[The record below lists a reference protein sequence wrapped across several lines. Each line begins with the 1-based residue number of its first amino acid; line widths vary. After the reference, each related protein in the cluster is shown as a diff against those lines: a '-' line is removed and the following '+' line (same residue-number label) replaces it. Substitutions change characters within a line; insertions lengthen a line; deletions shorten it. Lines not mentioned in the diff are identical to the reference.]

1 MFVVCKSCAV
11 YIVIPAVPLLAAK
24 KSKEK
29 MDTLH
34 SFSPFS
40 SPQDW
45 FEAPFFVVCNKTA
58 NFVAQCAKKTEKD
71 LCGIFLT
78 IVIY

>member
-1 MFVVCKSCAV
+1 
-11 YIVIPAVPLLAAK
+11 
-24 KSKEK
+24 

-45 FEAPFFVVCNKTA
+45 FEAPFFVVCNKMA

>member
-1 MFVVCKSCAV
+1 MSFISYYFHWGMDEVMKLDHTSRRQWCSEISEINKSLN
-11 YIVIPAVPLLAAK
+11 PSK

-45 FEAPFFVVCNKTA
+45 FEAPFFVVCNKTV
-58 NFVAQCAKKTEKD
+58 NSVA
-71 LCGIFLT
+71 
-78 IVIY
+78 